1 MENRHGVGESSGGGE
16 KWADAGSVLKV
27 EFTDL
32 DMGFHTEKLRL

>member
-16 KWADAGSVLKV
+16 KWADTGSVLKV

-32 DMGFHTEKLRL
+32 DMGFHTETLRL

>member
-1 MENRHGVGESSGGGE
+1 MENRHGVGESSGGG